1 MATSPPD
8 ACCYI
13 CLSQGQPP
21 PIQYGCACRSD
32 TGLVHTACAI
42 AAAKAR
48 YTEDAWSSCATCHQE
63 PTGPMRSALAEACV
77 VWSAP
82 FGRIVLTHARIR
94 LARTYIVNGRYDDA
108 EAMLAVDT
116 LQLRADIQAHGAGEG
131 RDEQLVTL
139 RTVTAECFK
148 YQCRYTEALA
158 IYRQLAASLG
168 PDSYEA
174 LCTKSNLAKL
184 LADMGQTVEAEAI
197 QRDVVVA
204 ASTRVHPDSTEML
217 TYESDLLLSTI
228 YNLHDLESAE
238 SALRSLVARS
248 TRVLGAAHP
257 LTHTIK
263 ANLALAL
270 HRQQRDTEAVCVQT
284 ELLETAA
291 DSPDKMLYT
300 SNLASYLLAAYPK
313 WDDKWA
319 LGMELSREVLDASR
333 RLLGDSHPN
342 TLLYGV
348 NLAGAMVNHGMEVEA
363 EPILRTVC
371 SIMGTSDPTSMQGIG
386 ASHALSVCLFKQG
399 KRAEALQVM
408 TDLVAVCRK
417 ELGQGH
423 ATTSAVSRMMQSMT
437 GADVPVCAAAE
448 CDEPGTRKCG
458 GCQVTAYCSAPCQK
472 RDWKKHRPECHAHAK
487 INK

>member
-13 CLSQGQPP
+13 CLQSQPP

-48 YTEDAWSSCATCHQE
+48 FSEDAWSHCATCGEE
-63 PTGPMRSALAEACV
+63 PTGPMRTALAEACV
-77 VWSAP
+77 VWSAQ
-82 FGRIVLTHARIR
+82 FGSIVLTHARIQ
-94 LARTYIVNGRYDDA
+94 LARAYLATGRYADA
-108 EAMLAVDT
+108 EAMLAADT
-116 LQLRADIQAHGAGEG
+116 TALRADIQSHGGDG
-131 RDEQLVTL
+131 DRDEQMCTL
-139 RTVTAECFK
+139 RTVTAECYK
-148 YQCRYTEALA
+148 CLGRYAEALA
-158 IYRQLAASLG
+158 IYRQLAASLEPG
-168 PDSYEA
+168 SYEA

-184 LADMGQTVEAEAI
+184 LADMGQTVEAQTI

-204 ASTRVHPDSTEML
+204 AGAHVHPDSPEML

-228 YNLHDLESAE
+228 YNLHDLSSAE
-238 SALRSLVARS
+238 SALRALVARS
-248 TRVLGAAHP
+248 ARVLGTAHP

-291 DSPDKMLYT
+291 DSPDKILYT
-300 SNLASYLLAAYPK
+300 SNLAAYLLAAYPK
-313 WDDKWA
+313 GDDKWA
-319 LGMELSREVLDASR
+319 LGMELSTEVLDASR

-386 ASHALSVCLFKQG
+386 ASHALSACLLKQG

-408 TDLVAVCRK
+408 TELAAVCRNT
-417 ELGQGH
+417 LGQGH
-423 ATTSAVSRMMQSMT
+423 ATTVAVDLMVQSMT
-437 GADVPVCAAAE
+437 STEVPVCAAAE
-448 CDEPGTRKCG
+448 CDEPGTRKCSR
-458 GCQVTAYCSAPCQK
+458 CQVAAYCSVPCQK
-472 RDWKKHRPECHAHAK
+472 RDWKKHKLACT
-487 INK
+487 NK